1 MKFKDFSEYLLKL
14 ENIASRNDMT
24 TLLAD
29 IFKELDK
36 EEVKEAFYLLLGRL
50 APKFVDL
57 EFNYSRKLIIKALGI
72 AINDEKEVNRIFKE
86 TGDTGLVAEEIKK
99 LHPNLSVEGALFNNE
114 SNKAE
119 LSIKEV
125 FEKLN
130 QIARFEGKGS
140 QDQKI
145 QGYIALM
152 SQLDSVS
159 CRYVTRVIIGELRLG
174 ISDKTLLDALSW
186 YISGDKSQRKLLDQ
200 AFGYKSD
207 IGELAQTVINSK
219 DPISELNKIS
229 LTPGIPLASK
239 LVERESTAESVWE
252 RMPNCFVQ
260 PKLDGLRGQLHF
272 HNSTGAVFSRNM
284 ENMTEHFPDL
294 VNGLK
299 KLSVESIILD
309 SEIIGYDTENKSYL
323 TYQETMQRRR
333 KYNVEE
339 YAATIPVR
347 AMCFDIL
354 YYKGEDLTQKPIE
367 ERIEML
373 KELLEGAKDEDSL
386 HMLETIQMQSVEE
399 LSVYFEEKVMS
410 GLEGII
416 AKEVNSNY
424 EPGTRNYK
432 WIKLKANTKSE
443 LVDTLDVA
451 VLGYYTGRGQRAKF
465 GLGALLTG
473 VYDPET
479 DKYYSVGKVGTGI
492 TDDMF
497 KKIAKDL
504 NPLTIEEKPDNYEVD
519 STLYPDV
526 WVEPKIIMEIDA
538 DEITRSP
545 NHTAAKG
552 TETNIPKDKFDR
564 GLSVRFPR
572 LKIWNR
578 DKEYPNTVKE
588 LVRIYELRKNKS

>member
-29 IFKELDK
+29 LFKGLDK
-36 EEVKEAFYLLLGRL
+36 SEVKEAFYLLNGRL

-57 EFNYSRKLIIKALGI
+57 EFNYSRKLILKALGS
-72 AINDEKEVNRIFKE
+72 AINSEAEVSALFKQK
-86 TGDTGLVAEEIKK
+86 GDVGLVAEVVKES
-99 LHPNLSVEGALFNNE
+99 HPNLSVDGALFNEGDN
-114 SNKAE
+114 SSE
-119 LSIKEV
+119 LSITEV
-125 FEKLN
+125 FEKLK
-130 QIARFEGKGS
+130 QIANFEGKGS
-140 QDQKI
+140 QESKI
-145 QGYIALM
+145 QSYIELVN
-152 SQLDSVS
+152 QLDSVS
-159 CRYVTRVIIGELRLG
+159 CRYVTRIIIGELRLG

-186 YISGDKSQRKLLDQ
+186 FISGDKSNRKLLDQ
-200 AFGYKSD
+200 AFGYKAD
-207 IGELAQTVINSK
+207 IGELAELVITS
-219 DPISELNKIS
+219 DEVILALEKIS

-239 LVERESTAESVWE
+239 LVERESTAESVWD

-272 HNSTGAVFSRNM
+272 YSNRGAVFSRNM

-294 VNGLK
+294 VQGLK
-299 KLSVESIILD
+299 QLNVDSIILD
-309 SEIIGYDTENKSYL
+309 SEIVGYDVKKQGYL

-333 KYNVEE
+333 KYDVEE
-339 YAATIPVR
+339 YAASIPVR
-347 AMCFDIL
+347 AMCFDVL
-354 YYKGEDLTQKPIE
+354 YLNGQDLTQTPIE
-367 ERIEML
+367 ERIEKL
-373 KELLEGAKDEDSL
+373 KKLLGNAADSDSL
-386 HMLETIQMQSVEE
+386 HMLETLQMESVEE
-399 LSVYFEEKVMS
+399 LSEYFEEKVMS

-416 AKEVNSNY
+416 TKETRSNY

-465 GLGALLTG
+465 GLGAILTG
-473 VYDPET
+473 IYDPKT

-492 TDDMF
+492 TDEMF
-497 KKIAKDL
+497 MMVAKDL
-504 NPLTIEEKPDNYEVD
+504 KPLELEKKPENYEVD

-526 WVEPKIIMEIDA
+526 WVEPKIIIEIDA
-538 DEITRSP
+538 DEITRST

-552 TETNIPKDKFDR
+552 IETNIPKDKPDR

-578 DKEYPNTVKE
+578 DKEYPNTVEE
-588 LVRIYELRKNKS
+588 LVRIYELRKNKT